1 MNTKNSADLKAELLA
16 MTEEAIEATLK
27 WDEAHPTRTFDEIE
41 TFVLQARRRLGQ
53 RLAQALCEQQEGV
66 VVAEP
71 PRCRACGQVLRYKGD
86 SPRQVGSLVSE
97 VCFERQYYHCDHCE
111 SGGIFPPG

>member
-1 MNTKNSADLKAELLA
+1 MNKKNNPDLRAELLA
-16 MTEEAIEATLK
+16 LTEEAIETTMV

-41 TFVLQARRRLGQ
+41 AFVLQARRRLGQ

-66 VVAEP
+66 VVAEV
-71 PRCRACGQVLRYKGD
+71 PRCRGCGEVMHYKGE
-86 SPRQVGSLVSE
+86 SSRQVGSLVSE
-97 VCFERQYYHCDHCE
+97 VSFERQYYYCDHCE